1 MKTNKKYN
9 LKFALSIAKATNLFL
24 YKGNLYEKL
33 YNHPFNEQYRIFIGD
48 DYDYLE
54 NEKLIKELN
63 EYPLWGLRE
72 LKFKCK

>member
-33 YNHPFNEQYRIFIGD
+33 YNHPFNEQYRIFIGN